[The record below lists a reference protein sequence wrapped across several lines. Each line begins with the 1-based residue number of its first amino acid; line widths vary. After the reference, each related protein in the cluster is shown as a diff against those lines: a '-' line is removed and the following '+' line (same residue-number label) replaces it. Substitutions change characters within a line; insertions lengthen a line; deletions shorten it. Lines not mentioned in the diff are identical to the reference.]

1 MPAGEVKTLKG
12 TDALGKAMG
21 LNETKKK
28 QQQHQQQRR
37 VRLNEVKLVAKVKTK
52 GASKPLQCASFPG
65 KPTLGLRDR
74 GLTNWTELHPQRHL

>member
-21 LNETKKK
+21 LNETKTTTTTT
-28 QQQHQQQRR
+28 QG
-37 VRLNEVKLVAKVKTK
+37 VRHNEVKLEAKVKTK

-74 GLTNWTELHPQRHL
+74 GLINWTELHPQRHL